1 MLQWHLG
8 YEPFYLLVTELL
20 VYGDDN
26 LHGDLSLVR
35 VAGIHA
41 FLDLGEDKAE
51 GEGSLAGLFQ
61 LCLIFVKVRE
71 DTIDDLEA
79 GNDVA
84 EVSRIV
90 LVDLGGRLEQEVEE
104 ESAIILLDCEEL
116 EEAVLC
122 LTREFRVCQAI
133 QELDEHLLCVGGL
146 RFGVHVAEL
155 LEGTDV
161 GFD

>member
-1 MLQWHLG
+1 MLQRHLG

-84 EVSRIV
+84 KVSRIV
-90 LVDLGGRLEQEVEE
+90 LVDVGGRFEKEVEE
-104 ESAIILLDCEEL
+104 ESAIILLDSEKL
-116 EEAVLC
+116 EETVLC
-122 LTREFRVCQAI
+122 FP
-133 QELDEHLLCVGGL
+133 
-146 RFGVHVAEL
+146 
-155 LEGTDV
+155 
-161 GFD
+161 

>member
-1 MLQWHLG
+1 MLQRHLG
-8 YEPFYLLVTELL
+8 YEPFHLLVTKLL
-20 VYGDDN
+20 VNSDDD

-61 LCLIFVKVRE
+61 LCLIFVKVGE

-84 EVSRIV
+84 EVSCIV
-90 LVDLGGRLEQEVEE
+90 LVDVGGRLEQEVE
-104 ESAIILLDCEEL
+104 
-116 EEAVLC
+116 
-122 LTREFRVCQAI
+122 
-133 QELDEHLLCVGGL
+133 
-146 RFGVHVAEL
+146 
-155 LEGTDV
+155 
-161 GFD
+161 

>member
-1 MLQWHLG
+1 MLQRHLG

-20 VYGDDN
+20 VNGDDN

-41 FLDLGEDKAE
+41 FLDLGEDEAE
-51 GEGSLAGLFQ
+51 REGSLAGLFK
-61 LCLIFVKVRE
+61 LRLIFVKVGK

-79 GNDVA
+79 GYDVA
-84 EVSRIV
+84 EVSCIV
-90 LVDLGGRLEQEVEE
+90 LVDVGGRLEQEVEE
-104 ESAIILLDCEEL
+104 ESAIILLDSEKL

-122 LTREFRVCQAI
+122 FPREFWVGQTI
-133 QELDEHLLCVGGL
+133 QELDEHLLCVGSL
-146 RFGVHVAEL
+146 RFWVHVPEL